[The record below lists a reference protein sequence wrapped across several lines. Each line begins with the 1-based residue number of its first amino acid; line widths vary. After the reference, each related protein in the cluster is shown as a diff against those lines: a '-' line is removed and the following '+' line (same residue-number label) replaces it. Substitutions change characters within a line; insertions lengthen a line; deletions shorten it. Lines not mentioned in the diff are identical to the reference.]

1 MLRKIGRRL
10 TYANLLAVTTAVAV
24 AVAGCGGR
32 GDTADKASTS
42 PVSTTSRD
50 LQAACERGLEKLRRE
65 HPGAYVGACN
75 SGTGTLPVP

>member
-24 AVAGCGGR
+24 AGCGGG

-42 PVSTTSRD
+42 PASTTSRD
-50 LQAACERGLEKLRRE
+50 AQAACERGLEKLRRE

-75 SGTGTLPVP
+75 SGTGTLTVP

>member
-50 LQAACERGLEKLRRE
+50 LQAAWQRFQTGRC
-65 HPGAYVGACN
+65 GAHCLN
-75 SGTGTLPVP
+75 SPSGFHSSTAAMSM